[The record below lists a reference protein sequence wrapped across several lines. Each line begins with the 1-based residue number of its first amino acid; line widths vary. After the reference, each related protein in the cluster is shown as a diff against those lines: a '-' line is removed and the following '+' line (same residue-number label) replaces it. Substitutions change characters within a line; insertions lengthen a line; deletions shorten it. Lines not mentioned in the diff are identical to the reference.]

1 MKEQLEAIRAAA
13 KQALSDCAD
22 SKLLETLRVQY
33 LGKKGE
39 LTGIL
44 KQMGKLSAE
53 EPHLRSFLSLH
64 TQSRAVFCTL
74 SGSH

>member
-44 KQMGKLSAE
+44 KQMGGLSND
-53 EPHLRSFLSLH
+53 RSDAF
-64 TQSRAVFCTL
+64 
-74 SGSH
+74 

>member
-39 LTGIL
+39 LTGICL
-44 KQMGKLSAE
+44 LYTSDAADE
-53 EPHLRSFLSLH
+53 
-64 TQSRAVFCTL
+64 
-74 SGSH
+74 